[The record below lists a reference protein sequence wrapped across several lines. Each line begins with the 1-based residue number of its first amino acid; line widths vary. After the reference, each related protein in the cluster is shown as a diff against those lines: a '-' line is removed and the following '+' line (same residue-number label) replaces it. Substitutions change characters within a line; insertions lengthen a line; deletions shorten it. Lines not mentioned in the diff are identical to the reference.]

1 MVKIWRGRE
10 RGMVLRQAWE
20 FCISAEVW
28 QLESEL
34 GQADSS
40 KVIKGF
46 LPEVKELEYNPEV
59 IEIP

>member
-1 MVKIWRGRE
+1 
-10 RGMVLRQAWE
+10 MVLRQDWE

-28 QLESEL
+28 QLEAEL
-34 GQADSS
+34 GKADRN
-40 KVIKGF
+40 KIIKGF